1 MLPFFWAISILLQF
15 EFASLEKKTAP
26 SLKDYSWL
34 VGNWCGQTD
43 NGQAFCEMWNKGEKN
58 QMIYRV
64 RLEKGSYPV
73 DFVIKSRS
81 KDSFICENLLND
93 FPKSIHYQRNGKELL
108 IVLKGNEQD
117 KEVIFNL
124 KLQHEQGKN

>member
-58 QMIYRV
+58 LIGQGYFFLTESKKDTSFQESLELLMENDQMIYRV

-81 KDSFICENLLND
+81 
-93 FPKSIHYQRNGKELL
+93 
-108 IVLKGNEQD
+108 
-117 KEVIFNL
+117 
-124 KLQHEQGKN
+124 